1 LRKIAGLDFILLVD
15 DDEATNFLN
24 QRVIRKADL
33 NAEVQ
38 VAYNGK
44 EALEY
49 LTNTG
54 KFTGQQPLPTEGLIL
69 LDINMPG
76 MNGWEFLEAYK
87 KLPDEQTHKIKILML
102 TTSNNPDEEKMAIDI
117 PEVKGFI
124 SKPLTPEKLEKAIN
138 VYVF

>member
-1 LRKIAGLDFILLVD
+1 MRKIDGLDFILLVD

-24 QRVIRKADL
+24 QRVIRKAEL
-33 NAEVQ
+33 KTEVQ
-38 VAYNGK
+38 VANNGQ
-44 EALEY
+44 EALEF

-54 KFTGQQPLPTEGLIL
+54 KFAKTPVLPHAGLIF

-87 KLPDEQTHKIKILML
+87 KLPEDQLRHIKVLML
-102 TTSNNPDEEKMAIDI
+102 TTSINPDEERKAIDI

-124 SKPLTPEKLEKAIN
+124 HKPLTPEKLEKAIN

>member
-1 LRKIAGLDFILLVD
+1 MRKIDGLDFILLVD

-24 QRVIRKADL
+24 QRVIRKSEI

-38 VAYNGK
+38 VANNGK
-44 EALEY
+44 DALEF

-54 KFTGQQPLPTEGLIL
+54 KFSDVSVLPQAGLIF

-87 KLPDEQTHKIKILML
+87 NLPQEQTRHIKVLML
-102 TTSNNPDEEKMAIDI
+102 TTSINPDEEKKAIDI

-124 SKPLTPEKLEKAIN
+124 HKPLTQEKLEKAIN

>member
-1 LRKIAGLDFILLVD
+1 LRKIEGLEFILLVD

-24 QRVIRKADL
+24 QRVIRKADI

-38 VAYNGK
+38 VALNGK
-44 EALEY
+44 EALEF

-54 KFTGQQPLPTEGLIL
+54 KFAKEKVLPQAGLIF

-87 KLPDEQTHKIKILML
+87 NLPEEQTRRIKVLML
-102 TTSNNPDEEKMAIDI
+102 TTSINPDEEKKAVDI
-117 PEVKGFI
+117 SEVKGFI
-124 SKPLTPEKLEKAIN
+124 HKPLTAEKLERAIK

>member
-1 LRKIAGLDFILLVD
+1 MRKIAGLDFILLVD

-24 QRVIRKADL
+24 QRVIRKADI

-38 VAYNGK
+38 IANNGK
-44 EALEY
+44 EALDY

-54 KFTGQQPLPTEGLIL
+54 KFASSAPVPHAGLIF

-76 MNGWEFLEAYK
+76 MNGWEFLDAYK
-87 KLPDEQTHKIKILML
+87 KLPEEQTQRIKILML
-102 TTSNNPDEEKMAIDI
+102 TTSINPDEEKKAIDI

-124 SKPLTPEKLEKAIN
+124 HKPLTPEKLEKAIN

>member
-1 LRKIAGLDFILLVD
+1 MKQIQGLNFILLVD

-24 QRVIRKADL
+24 QRVIRKAEID
-33 NAEVQ
+33 AEVQ
-38 VAYNGK
+38 VAHNGK

-54 KFTGQQPLPTEGLIL
+54 KFKSHAPLPAAGLIF

-76 MNGWEFLEAYK
+76 MNGWEFLNEYK
-87 KLPDEQTHKIKILML
+87 KLPEEQTRKIKILML
-102 TTSNNPDEEKMAIDI
+102 TTSINPDEEKKAVDI

-124 SKPLTPEKLEKAIN
+124 HKPLTAEKLERAIN

>member
-1 LRKIAGLDFILLVD
+1 LRKIDGLDFILLVD

-24 QRVIRKADL
+24 KRIIRKADI

-38 VAYNGK
+38 VALNGK
-44 EALEY
+44 EALEF

-54 KFTGQQPLPTEGLIL
+54 KYANEKVLPQAGLIF

-87 KLPDEQTHKIKILML
+87 QLPEEQTRRIKILML
-102 TTSNNPDEEKMAIDI
+102 TTSINPDEEKKAIDI

-124 SKPLTPEKLEKAIN
+124 HKPLSGEKLERAIK

>member
-1 LRKIAGLDFILLVD
+1 MRKIAGLEFILLVD

-24 QRVIRKADL
+24 QRIIRKADL

-38 VAYNGK
+38 VALNGK
-44 EALEY
+44 DALEF

-54 KFTGQQPLPTEGLIL
+54 KFADEKVLPQAGLIF

-87 KLPDEQTHKIKILML
+87 QLPQEQTRRIKILML
-102 TTSNNPDEEKMAIDI
+102 TTSINPDEEKKAVDI

-124 SKPLTPEKLEKAIN
+124 HKPLTAEKLERAIN

>member
-1 LRKIAGLDFILLVD
+1 MRKVKGLDFILLVD

-24 QRVIRKADL
+24 QRVIRKLDI

-38 VAYNGK
+38 VVTNGR
-44 EALEY
+44 EALEF
-49 LTNTG
+49 LTHTG
-54 KFTGQQPLPTEGLIL
+54 KFKSSAPVPEAGLIF

-87 KLPDEQTHKIKILML
+87 LLPEEQTRGIRVLML
-102 TTSNNPDEEKMAIDI
+102 TTSINPDEEKKAIDI

-124 SKPLTPEKLEKAIN
+124 HKPLTIEKLEKAIT

>member
-1 LRKIAGLDFILLVD
+1 M
-15 DDEATNFLN
+15 
-24 QRVIRKADL
+24 
-33 NAEVQ
+33 AEVQ
-38 VAYNGK
+38 VAHNGQ

-49 LTNTG
+49 LTNSG
-54 KFTGQQPLPTEGLIL
+54 RFSGHRPAPTAGLIF

-87 KLPDEQTHKIKILML
+87 KLPDEQTQKIKILML
-102 TTSNNPDEEKMAIDI
+102 TTSNNPDEEKKAVDI

-124 SKPLTPEKLEKAIN
+124 HKPLTLEKLEKAIN

>member
-1 LRKIAGLDFILLVD
+1 LRKINGLDFILLVD

-24 QRVIRKADL
+24 QRVIRKADI

-38 VAYNGK
+38 VATNGR
-44 EALEY
+44 EALEF
-49 LTNTG
+49 LTNAG
-54 KFTGQQPLPTEGLIL
+54 KFSHLPTLPEAGLIF

-87 KLPDEQTHKIKILML
+87 NLPEDQTRRIRVLML
-102 TTSNNPDEEKMAIDI
+102 TTSINPDEEKKAIDI

-124 SKPLTPEKLEKAIN
+124 HKPLTQEKLEKAIN

>member
-1 LRKIAGLDFILLVD
+1 MRKINGLDFILLVD
-15 DDEATNFLN
+15 DDEATNYLN
-24 QRVIRKADL
+24 QRVIRKADI
-33 NAEVQ
+33 NTEVQ
-38 VAYNGK
+38 VAGNGR

-54 KFTGQQPLPTEGLIL
+54 KFSSAHTLPQAGLIF

-87 KLPDEQTHKIKILML
+87 ELPEDQTRRIKILML
-102 TTSNNPDEEKMAIDI
+102 TTSINPDEERKAIDI
-117 PEVKGFI
+117 PQVKGFI
-124 SKPLTPEKLEKAIN
+124 HKPLTAEKLEKAIN

>member
-1 LRKIAGLDFILLVD
+1 MRKINGLDFILLVD
-15 DDEATNFLN
+15 DDEATNYLN
-24 QRVIRKADL
+24 QRVIRKSDINAD
-33 NAEVQ
+33 VQ

-49 LTNTG
+49 LTGTG
-54 KFTGQQPLPTEGLIL
+54 KFAGRNMLPEAGLIF

-87 KLPDEQTHKIKILML
+87 KLPDEQTQKIKILML
-102 TTSNNPDEEKMAIDI
+102 TTSNNPDDEKKAVDI

-124 SKPLTPEKLEKAIN
+124 HKPLSVEKLEKAIN

>member
-1 LRKIAGLDFILLVD
+1 LRKINGLDFILLVD
-15 DDEATNFLN
+15 DDEATNYLN

-33 NAEVQ
+33 NTTVEV
-38 VAYNGK
+38 AGNGR
-44 EALEY
+44 EALDF
-49 LTNTG
+49 LTNSG
-54 KFTGQQPLPTEGLIL
+54 KHTKSKELPHAGLIF

-87 KLPDEQTHKIKILML
+87 KLPEDQTRKIKVLML
-102 TTSNNPDEEKMAIDI
+102 TTSINPDEERRAIDI

-124 SKPLTPEKLEKAIN
+124 HNPLTVEKLEKAIN

>member
-1 LRKIAGLDFILLVD
+1 MRKINGLDFILLVD

-24 QRVIRKADL
+24 QRVIRKADI
-33 NAEVQ
+33 NTEVQ
-38 VAYNGK
+38 VANNGR

-49 LTNTG
+49 LTSTG
-54 KFTGQQPLPTEGLIL
+54 KFSRMPAPEAGLIF

-87 KLPDEQTHKIKILML
+87 KLPEEQTRRIRVLML
-102 TTSNNPDEEKMAIDI
+102 TTSINPDEEKKAIDI

-124 SKPLTPEKLEKAIN
+124 HKPLTPDKLEKAIN